1 VISTRYANGAGWGA
15 IVTGAAAIEPV
26 GDWRLR
32 FAAPAI
38 ANFTAGDVE
47 DVLFTLAFD
56 GQVPPWP

>member
-1 VISTRYANGAGWGA
+1 MAV
-15 IVTGAAAIEPV
+15 EPI

-32 FAAPAI
+32 FAAPAV
-38 ANFTAGDVE
+38 AEFTAGDVE